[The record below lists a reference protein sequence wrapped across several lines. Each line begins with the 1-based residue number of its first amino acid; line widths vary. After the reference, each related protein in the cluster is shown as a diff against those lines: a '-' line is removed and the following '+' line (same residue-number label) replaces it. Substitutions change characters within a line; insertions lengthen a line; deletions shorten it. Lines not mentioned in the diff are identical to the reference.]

1 MSRSAEQSVLGGLL
15 MKPEAFDEVSYLQ
28 ANDFNETKHRRI
40 YKIIYSMM
48 QNDETVDPLTVNDRL
63 ADDGDLEY
71 ITSLVSNTPS
81 VANISSYARLVRQHA
96 QRRGIAIVATEMR
109 ETVFDG
115 NVEEVVDKA
124 QAQMEKIMGVTERNE
139 PVLVADDLS
148 EYLDE
153 LEKRSTG
160 TSGTV
165 IPTGFVDLDKKLSG
179 GLRGGDLVT
188 IAARPKMGKTTFA
201 MNIALNVARE
211 HNVLFLSQEMKR
223 RDLHDRN
230 VAKLGKIKLGS
241 LLNTHSMS
249 DDEWGRV
256 PVAIN
261 ALQNLNLYLDDQGG
275 LSVMDVKTKTR
286 ATKRKGGL
294 DLLVIDYLQLM
305 RGTGDSRNNEIE
317 SITRSLK
324 AFALEMDI
332 PILLLSQLNRSLE
345 SRTNRRPIPSDL
357 RDSGA
362 IEQDSDVVIFLYRDE
377 VYNPDSQDRG
387 ICEVDVNL
395 QRQGETGVI
404 GLHFEGAM
412 SSFSNLERGVVFGQ
426 SKSKVK
432 YSGFQE

>member
-1 MSRSAEQSVLGGLL
+1 MSRNAEQSVLGGLL
-15 MKPEAFDEVSYLQ
+15 MKPEVFDEVSYLQ
-28 ANDFNETKHRRI
+28 VNDFNEAKHRRI
-40 YKIIYSMM
+40 YKVIYSMM

-63 ADDGDLEY
+63 KDDGDLDY

-81 VANISSYARLVRQHA
+81 VANISSYARIVRQHA
-96 QRRGIAIVATEMR
+96 QKRAIAIVATELR

-115 NVEEVVDKA
+115 NVEEIVDKA
-124 QAQMEKIMGVTERNE
+124 QADMEKIMGVTERNE

-148 EYLDE
+148 DYLDE
-153 LEKRSTG
+153 LDKRSAG

-201 MNIALNVARE
+201 MNIALNAARE
-211 HNVLFLSQEMKR
+211 HHVLFLSQEMKR

-241 LLNTHSMS
+241 LLNPQDMS
-249 DDEWGRV
+249 DEEWSRV

-261 ALQNLNLYLDDQGG
+261 ALQNLSLYMDDQGG

-305 RGTGDSRNNEIE
+305 RGTGDSRNNEVE

-332 PILLLSQLNRSLE
+332 PILLLSQLNRRLE
-345 SRTNRRPIPSDL
+345 DRTNRRPIPSDL

-377 VYNPDSQDRG
+377 VYNPESYDKG

-404 GLHFEGAM
+404 GLHFDGAR
-412 SSFSNLERGVVFGQ
+412 SSFSNLERGVTFGQ
-426 SKSKVK
+426 SKVKVK
-432 YSGFQE
+432 YSGFRE